1 MHKKQFK
8 SIVNSYA
15 KKGIPFL
22 FMVDFDL
29 KNLQVYRLDQI
40 ADKNIFFAF
49 AETKHL
55 PNHDFTKINFRFKTN
70 LVNQETYKKAFK
82 TVKEQIQKG
91 NTYLLNL
98 TFKNKITFYDKN
110 VTLKAIFNQAKAKYK
125 LLYKNE
131 FVCFSPEIFIQIKD
145 NTIKTFPMKGTI
157 DASIKNASEKLLNDI
172 KESREHNTI
181 VDLLRNDLAI
191 VASDIEVTKFKY
203 LDKIKTQ
210 KGEILQMSSEITG
223 KLPENWKENFGDIL
237 LKLLPAGSV
246 TGAPKPKTVAIIK
259 QVENYQR
266 NFYTG
271 VFGVFDGKN
280 VDSAVL
286 IRFIEKECNNF
297 YYKSGGGITYL
308 SDENTEY
315 NELLQKIYIPV

>member
-8 SIVNSYA
+8 SVVNSYT

-29 KNLQVYRLDQI
+29 KKLQVYRLDEI

-49 AETKHL
+49 AETEYIT
-55 PNHDFTKINFRFKTN
+55 NHDFTKTNFRFKTN

-82 TVKEQIQKG
+82 IVKEQIQKG

-98 TFKNKITFYDKN
+98 TFKNKIIFYDKN
-110 VTLKAIFNQAKAKYK
+110 VTLKAIFNRAKAKYK

-131 FVCFSPEIFIQIKD
+131 FVCFSPETFIQIKD

-191 VASDIEVTKFKY
+191 VASDIKVTKFKY

-266 NFYTG
+266 KFYTG
-271 VFGVFDGKN
+271 VFGIFDGKN

-286 IRFIEKECNNF
+286 IRFIEKEGNNF
-297 YYKSGGGITYL
+297 FYKSGGGITYL

-315 NELLQKIYIPV
+315 KELLQKIYIPV